1 VLPHFGPRVSS
12 ALSRTLRARDNGAAD
27 CHPLLAWR
35 FAPHNQ
41 RIKPTP
47 GGKACGFFTLHIH
60 LFAYMSAMNST
71 TIESLIES
79 GESSRI
85 EFKSGAFHNDSL
97 AKEVVAFVNMRG
109 GQILVGVEDDG
120 SLSGIDDPAKMIERI
135 IHICRNNILP
145 PVIPDLAIVR
155 CSGRNILVVTV
166 EKGNAKPY
174 KVRSSNRYYIRAG
187 TSAIE
192 PTQEELVRL
201 LQDGAQFHFE
211 ASALPGSALDDID
224 LLKVRT
230 YCREYRKIDCDDDEL
245 GQICYNLQILDEQQ
259 RMTVVGAL
267 LFGRQP
273 ARLLP
278 QAGLELNAFD
288 GTDVI
293 APLIDSTTI
302 LDTLPECIRTGEAFV
317 RRNSHVRPVFNQ
329 DETRRRDIPD
339 YEPFV
344 VRELLANAF
353 SHRDWSIFGQRIR
366 LHLFADRLECFSP
379 GRLPNTLNL
388 TRALAGVSYYR
399 NPLIAQMLKDYGL
412 VDKLGRGLQKIM
424 RYYANAKLPLP
435 EFDQS
440 GEFFNVMVKK
450 SVTHR

>member
-1 VLPHFGPRVSS
+1 M
-12 ALSRTLRARDNGAAD
+12 
-27 CHPLLAWR
+27 
-35 FAPHNQ
+35 
-41 RIKPTP
+41 
-47 GGKACGFFTLHIH
+47 
-60 LFAYMSAMNST
+60 LFMNST
-71 TIESLIES
+71 IIQSLIES
-79 GESSRI
+79 GENSRT

-97 AKEVVAFVNMRG
+97 AQEIAAFANMRG

-120 SLSGIDDPAKMIERI
+120 SLSGIDEPAKMIERI

-145 PVIPDLAIVR
+145 PLIPDLAVVR
-155 CSGRNILVVTV
+155 CGDRNILVVTV

-174 KVRSSNRYYIRAG
+174 KVKSSNRYYIRAG

-201 LQDGAQFHFE
+201 LQNGAQFHFE
-211 ASALPGSALDDID
+211 ASALAGSGLDDID
-224 LLKVRT
+224 LLKFRL
-230 YCREYRKIDCDDDEL
+230 YCREYRKIEYDEEEIP
-245 GQICYNLQILDEQQ
+245 QIFYNLQIVDEQQ
-259 RMTVVGAL
+259 RMTVFGSL

-288 GTDVI
+288 GTDVM
-293 APLIDSTTI
+293 APLTDSATI
-302 LDTLPECIRTGEAFV
+302 LDTLPECIQAGEAFV
-317 RRNSHVRPVFNQ
+317 RRNSHVRSVFNQ

-353 SHRDWSIFGQRIR
+353 AHRDWAIFGQRIR
-366 LHLFADRLECFSP
+366 LHLFTDRLECFSP

-388 TRALAGVSYYR
+388 TRALAGISYYR

-424 RYYANAKLPLP
+424 RHYTNAQLPLP

-440 GEFFNVMVKK
+440 GEFFNVTVKK
-450 SVTHR
+450 SAADRL

>member
-1 VLPHFGPRVSS
+1 MLFVNP
-12 ALSRTLRARDNGAAD
+12 ATL
-27 CHPLLAWR
+27 
-35 FAPHNQ
+35 Q
-41 RIKPTP
+41 
-47 GGKACGFFTLHIH
+47 
-60 LFAYMSAMNST
+60 
-71 TIESLIES
+71 SLIES
-79 GESSRI
+79 GESSRT

-97 AKEVVAFVNMRG
+97 AKEIVAFANMRG

-120 SLSGIDDPAKMIERI
+120 SLSGIAEPSRMIERI
-135 IHICRNNILP
+135 IHISRNNILP
-145 PVIPDLAIVR
+145 PLIPDLVVVR
-155 CSGRNILVVTV
+155 CGDRNILVVTV
-166 EKGNAKPY
+166 EKGPAKPY
-174 KVRSSNRYYIRAG
+174 KVKSSNRYYIRAG

-211 ASALPGSALDDID
+211 ASALPASGLDDID
-224 LLKVRT
+224 LLKVRM
-230 YCREYRKIDCDDDEL
+230 YCREYRKIECEEEEIP
-245 GQICYNLQILDEQQ
+245 QICYNLQIVDERQ
-259 RMTVVGAL
+259 RMTVVGNL

-293 APLIDSTTI
+293 TPLIDSATI
-302 LDTLPECIRTGEAFV
+302 LDTLPECIQAGEAFV
-317 RRNSHVRPVFNQ
+317 RRNSHVRPVFNA

-353 SHRDWSIFGQRIR
+353 AHRDWSIFGQRIR

-424 RYYANAKLPLP
+424 RHYATAGLPSP

-440 GEFFNVMVKK
+440 GEFFTVTVKK
-450 SVTHR
+450 SARPHQE

>member
-1 VLPHFGPRVSS
+1 MNPADLQ
-12 ALSRTLRARDNGAAD
+12 TLLD
-27 CHPLLAWR
+27 
-35 FAPHNQ
+35 
-41 RIKPTP
+41 
-47 GGKACGFFTLHIH
+47 
-60 LFAYMSAMNST
+60 
-71 TIESLIES
+71 S

-85 EFKSGAFHNDSL
+85 EFKSGAFHNESL
-97 AKEVVAFVNMRG
+97 AKEIVAFANMRG

-120 SLSGIDDPAKMIERI
+120 SVSGIEEPAKLIERV

-145 PVIPDLAIVR
+145 PLIPDLAVVHY
-155 CSGRNILVVTV
+155 SDYKILVITI
-166 EKGNAKPY
+166 EKGHAKPY
-174 KVRSSNRYYIRAG
+174 KVKSSNRYYIRAG

-211 ASALPGSALDDID
+211 VSALPESQLDDID
-224 LLKVRT
+224 RLKVRA
-230 YCREYRKIDCDDDEL
+230 YCREYRKIEYDDNEL
-245 GQICYNLQILDEQQ
+245 AQICYNLQILDEQQ
-259 RMTVVGAL
+259 RLTVVGNL
-267 LFGRQP
+267 LFGKQP

-293 APLIDSTTI
+293 APLIDSATL
-302 LDTLPECIRTGEAFV
+302 LDTLPDCIQAGEIFV
-317 RRNSHVRPVFNQ
+317 RRNSHIRPIFNA

-353 SHRDWSIFGQRIR
+353 AHRDWSIFGQRIR
-366 LHLFADRLECFSP
+366 LHLFTDRLECFSP

-399 NPLIAQMLKDYGL
+399 NPLIAQLLKDYGL

-424 RYYANAKLPLP
+424 RHYANEKCSPP

-440 GEFFNVMVKK
+440 GEFFNVTVYKA
-450 SVTHR
+450 SP